1 MSDRMLRVNS
11 TIREVLADEIE
22 RMNDARLEFVSITGV
37 DTSANLREAVVY
49 VDVLG
54 EDDRDDAL
62 RALQG
67 ASKRLQSVLGSQVR
81 MKYTPT
87 LEFRMDPGVTSG
99 QRIEQILRELGEETD
114 EGDQR

>member
-22 RMNDARLEFVSITGV
+22 RMSDSRLEFVSVTGV
-37 DTSANLREAVVY
+37 ETSPDLRQAVVY

-54 EDDRDDAL
+54 EDDTEDAL
-62 RALQG
+62 QALRG
-67 ASKRLQSVLGSQVR
+67 AAKRLQSILGSQVR

-87 LEFRMDPGVTSG
+87 LEFRMDPGVTGG
-99 QRIEQILRELGEETD
+99 QRIEKILRELKETEE
-114 EGDQR
+114 G